1 MKENTLSYSK
11 IKKSME
17 SSTKKIHPIVIYGL
31 ENCPYCKAAYELLD
45 QHKIKYHK
53 IVVSNDENE
62 KEKYKKLC
70 SMNTFPMIFVRKS
83 EDSSKYIKI
92 GGFSDLKKYIDLLTY
107 LRENDIHIQLLH
119 EIDQLL

>member
-45 QHKIKYHK
+45 QYKIKYHK
-53 IVVSNDENE
+53 IVVSNDEKE

-70 SMNTFPMIFVRKS
+70 SMNTFPMIFIRKS
-83 EDSSKYIKI
+83 EDSSKYVKI

-107 LRENDIHIQLLH
+107 LRENDIHIDLLH